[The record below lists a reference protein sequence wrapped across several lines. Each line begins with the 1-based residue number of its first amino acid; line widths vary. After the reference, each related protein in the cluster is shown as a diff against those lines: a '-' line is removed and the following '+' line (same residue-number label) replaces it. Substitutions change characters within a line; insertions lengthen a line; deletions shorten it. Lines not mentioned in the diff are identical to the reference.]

1 MALLRVLTRADLF
14 EEWNLPASQEAYL
27 ALRSERSKPGEP
39 PAEGE
44 PAPEPLDKAAL
55 GIMDKFEAP
64 DIAALTDAVGWDITG
79 EKTTGEVGFH
89 IAVEITAADE
99 TKYADLVTWSNS
111 EDGLAFTASQKGIL
125 SMRSYKKG
133 VTMFIFQEWESA
145 EAQAA
150 YMAVREEQG
159 TLAKMVESGTLN
171 AETPFRSIPLT
182 LISTYKA
189 EPPPEPEPEPTG
201 EPEAEENPALGL
213 PPSGSAPVPNS
224 AAEVQS
230 NKAEAGDPAPAESND
245 AGS

>member
-1 MALLRVLTRADLF
+1 MRALPRADLF

-27 ALRSERSKPGEP
+27 ALRGERSKPGEP

-44 PAPEPLDKAAL
+44 PAPEPLDKAVL

-64 DIAALTDAVGWDITG
+64 DIASLTDAVRWDITG

-99 TKYADLVTWSNS
+99 AKYAELVAWSKS

-133 VTMFIFQEWESA
+133 VTMFIFEEWESA

-159 TLAKMVESGTLN
+159 TIAKMVEAGTLN
-171 AETPFRSIPLT
+171 AETPFRTIPLT

-189 EPPPEPEPEPTG
+189 EPPEEPAPEPAA

-213 PPSGSAPVPNS
+213 PPSGEAPVP
-224 AAEVQS
+224 AGAQ
-230 NKAEAGDPAPAESND
+230 AGDPPPAESTD

>member
-1 MALLRVLTRADLF
+1 VLGRADLF
-14 EEWNLPASQEAYL
+14 EEWDLPASQEAYL
-27 ALRSERSKPGEP
+27 ALRGERSQPGEP

-55 GIMDKFEAP
+55 GVMDKFEAP
-64 DIAALTDAVGWDITG
+64 DIASLTDAVPWDITG

-89 IAVEITAADE
+89 IAVEINAADE
-99 TKYADLVTWSNS
+99 AKYAELLAWSQS

-133 VTMFIFQEWESA
+133 ATMFIFEEWESA

-171 AETPFRSIPLT
+171 AENPFRAIPLT

-189 EPPPEPEPEPTG
+189 ELPAEPEPEPAAESAA
-201 EPEAEENPALGL
+201 EPEAEQNPALGL
-213 PPSGSAPVPNS
+213 PPSGEAPVPAS
-224 AAEVQS
+224 AQ
-230 NKAEAGDPAPAESND
+230 AGDTPPAEEKTEPE
-245 AGS
+245 ATA